1 MLHVQILGASIG
13 AGTSVKSGTPKPY
26 SFSFV
31 EYLIPASDFIQGD
44 HNIRKAG
51 FEVKQIDMEYD
62 EQLFKKI
69 GGLPPLSKVALTL
82 SANPENPS
90 RNIVTDI
97 KVEA

>member
-1 MLHVQILGASIG
+1 MLHVQLLGASIG
-13 AGTSVKSGTPKPY
+13 QGTSVKSGTPKPY

-31 EYLIPASDFIQGD
+31 EYLIPASDYIQGD
-44 HNIRKAG
+44 HNIRKSG
-51 FEVKQIDMEYD
+51 FEVKQIDMAHD

-69 GGLPPLSKVALTL
+69 GGLPNLAKVALTL

-97 KVEA
+97 KLDS